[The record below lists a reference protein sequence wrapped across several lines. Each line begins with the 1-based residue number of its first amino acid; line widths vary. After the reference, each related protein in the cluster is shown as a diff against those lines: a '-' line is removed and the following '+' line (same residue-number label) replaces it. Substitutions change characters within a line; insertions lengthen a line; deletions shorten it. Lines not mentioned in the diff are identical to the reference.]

1 MSLPTALFHEPGLA
15 RADKTNGI
23 VMDKEVIAGMIG
35 GAFGLIGSVLS
46 IWATVVAHNVRR
58 EMQVKL
64 LEPQLD
70 AYRKLW
76 SLMEV
81 ASPSL
86 EQEWSLAERASLEST
101 LRGWYYA
108 AGNGIFLSKESRALL
123 VGAKEALLDG
133 KIHSDKI
140 RKALS
145 SLRSQMKNDIGV
157 YGKEDLTSLSKI

>member
-1 MSLPTALFHEPGLA
+1 ME
-15 RADKTNGI
+15 
-23 VMDKEVIAGMIG
+23 KEVIAAVSG
-35 GAFGLIGSVLS
+35 GVLGLIGSVLS

-86 EQEWSLAERASLEST
+86 EQELSSDERSTLEGA

-108 AGNGIFLSKESRALL
+108 TGNGIFLSKESRALL
-123 VGAKEALLDG
+123 VKAKKSLLDS
-133 KIHSDKI
+133 KIASGTI
-140 RKALS
+140 RGMLS
-145 SLRSQMKNDIGV
+145 TLRSQLKNDIGV
-157 YGKEDLTSLSKI
+157 YGKTDLTSPSEI

>member
-1 MSLPTALFHEPGLA
+1 
-15 RADKTNGI
+15 
-23 VMDKEVIAGMIG
+23 MDKEVVTAMIG
-35 GAFGLIGSVLS
+35 AVFGLIGSVLS

-86 EQEWSLAERASLEST
+86 EQEWSPAERASLEST

-108 AGNGIFLSKESRALL
+108 TGNGIFLSKESRALL
-123 VGAKEALLDG
+123 VKAKKSLLDA
-133 KIHSDKI
+133 KIASGTI
-140 RKALS
+140 RGMLS
-145 SLRSQMKNDIGV
+145 TLRSQLKNDIGV
-157 YGKEDLTSLSKI
+157 YGKTDLTSPIEI

>member
-1 MSLPTALFHEPGLA
+1 ME
-15 RADKTNGI
+15 
-23 VMDKEVIAGMIG
+23 KEVIAAVSG
-35 GAFGLIGSVLS
+35 GVLGLIGSVLS

-86 EQEWSLAERASLEST
+86 EQELSSDERSTLEGE
-101 LRGWYYA
+101 LRGWY
-108 AGNGIFLSKESRALL
+108 
-123 VGAKEALLDG
+123 
-133 KIHSDKI
+133 
-140 RKALS
+140 
-145 SLRSQMKNDIGV
+145 
-157 YGKEDLTSLSKI
+157 